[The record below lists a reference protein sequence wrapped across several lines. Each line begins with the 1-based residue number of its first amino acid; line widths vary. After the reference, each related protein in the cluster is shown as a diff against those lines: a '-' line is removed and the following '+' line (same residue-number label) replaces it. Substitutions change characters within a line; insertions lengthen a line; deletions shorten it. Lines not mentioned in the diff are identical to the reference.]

1 MIIFWLCKKK
11 DKYRAARRVNW
22 RQPPNHPILYSEWS
36 AAAAAGAGRGHYYT
50 EEHLRDLLRI
60 KTLKENNLSLEKV
73 AEQLRDQNS
82 PETPVYPLP
91 TTWVRIEVNPG
102 IELNIQGGIYPVTPA
117 RVRKTAEVHFPVIWH
132 KFNTGEVSDE
142 VAGLLF
148 AAR

>member
-1 MIIFWLCKKK
+1 MQEKKINIGQL
-11 DKYRAARRVNW
+11 AELTGVSRRTIRFYIQNGLL
-22 RQPPNHPILYSEWS
+22 PPPL
-36 AAAAAGAGRGHYYT
+36 GAGRGHYYT

-117 RVRKTAEVHFPVIWH
+117 RVRKLQ
-132 KFNTGEVSDE
+132 KFISRLFGTNSTQGEVSDE
-142 VAGLLF
+142 
-148 AAR
+148 